1 MKIKAIQGLPEPSD
15 VSALRHYLG
24 MVNYLGKYLPHLL
37 TILRPLNELLSEDT
51 AWMWGPPQRTAFNK
65 VKKLLIKPPVLAYF
79 DPKKTT
85 VVEADSSSY
94 GLGGCLLQE
103 HEEGLR
109 PVAFC
114 SRSLS
119 NTEQRYPQI
128 EKECLASVWSCER
141 FDRYLMGLDSFTLY
155 SDRKPLIPLINSKDL
170 SETPLRCQRMLIHLL
185 RYKPVA
191 IHQPGKMWL
200 R

>member
-1 MKIKAIQGLPEPSD
+1 
-15 VSALRHYLG
+15 
-24 MVNYLGKYLPHLL
+24 
-37 TILRPLNELLSEDT
+37 
-51 AWMWGPPQRTAFNK
+51 MWGPPQRTAFNK
-65 VKKLLIKPPVLAYF
+65 VKPPVLAYF
-79 DPKKTT
+79 DPKKPT

-119 NTEQRYPQI
+119 NTEQRYAQI
-128 EKECLASVWSCER
+128 EKECLASVWACER
-141 FDRYLMGLDSFTLY
+141 FDRHLMGLDSSTLY
-155 SDRKPLIPLINSKDL
+155 SDQKPLINSKDL
-170 SETPLRCQRMLIHLL
+170 SETPLRCLRMLIRLL

-191 IHQPGKMWL
+191 IHQPGKMMVTSDTLSRSPAVCSQETSNLHEDYTSMCRWQP
-200 R
+200 RRGQFRMEN